1 MWMRFLDGCLA
12 DVSHRILRGTLAG
25 ALLACAPAF
34 AQARSCPGLVTGV
47 TDAKFSPGQVWSYEP
62 RTGEGNSLLTILR
75 IDELGKWGVV
85 IHVRVDGLQAHN
97 PRGELVPS
105 VEHMPFSRDALL
117 GSVRKLV
124 RTSASLPT
132 LEGLEAWQDA
142 CGGVYTISVRD
153 AVSVMERTLNSR

>member
-1 MWMRFLDGCLA
+1 MA
-12 DVSHRILRGTLAG
+12 DVFRRTFRGMLAG
-25 ALLACAPAF
+25 ALLACAPAL

-62 RTGEGNSLLTILR
+62 RPGEGNSLLTILR
-75 IDELGKWGVV
+75 IDELGKRGVV

-97 PRGELVPS
+97 ARGELVPS

-153 AVSVMERTLNSR
+153 AVAVMEITLNSR